1 MEINMGTENN
11 INVEE
16 IMKQIKADINAKGY
30 TNDLLSFD
38 DVVVDVSSMNVVKF
52 DKLQFKEDL
61 YVANHEWNVNPYRPL
76 QGGRIRVFI
85 RKVIRKLVYFFVE
98 PIVMAQ
104 DGFNASIVRM
114 MNQMNCYIDQQEKE
128 IEELRSK
135 ISQLESES
143 NKQ

>member
-1 MEINMGTENN
+1 MGTENN

-76 QGGRIRVFI
+76 QGGKIRVFI

-104 DGFNASIVRM
+104 DGFNASVVRM

-128 IEELRSK
+128 IEELKAK

>member
-1 MEINMGTENN
+1 MENN

-38 DVVVDVSSMNVVKF
+38 DVIVDVSSMNVVKI
-52 DKLQFKEDL
+52 DRLQFNEDL

-76 QGGRIRVFI
+76 QGGKLRVFV

-104 DGFNASIVRM
+104 DGFNASVVRM
-114 MNQMNCYIDQQEKE
+114 MNQMSCYIDQKDKE
-128 IEELRSK
+128 IEELKAR
-135 ISQLESES
+135 ISELESKS
-143 NKQ
+143 NNQ

>member
-1 MEINMGTENN
+1 MGTENN

-76 QGGRIRVFI
+76 QGGKLRVFV

-104 DGFNASIVRM
+104 DGFNASVVRM
-114 MNQMNCYIDQQEKE
+114 MNQMSCYIDQKDKE
-128 IEELRSK
+128 IEELKAR
-135 ISQLESES
+135 ISELESKS
-143 NKQ
+143 NNQ